1 MSTLIKNGTI
11 VTAAEKFAADILV
24 EGEKITLIGAGL
36 ADNAA
41 VAGRAKETIDARG
54 LLVIPGG
61 IDVHTHLDMP
71 FGGTVSADDFESGHV
86 AALHGGTTAHVDFC
100 IQAKGQTLAQALD
113 GWHAKA
119 EGKATMDYGFH
130 LAITD
135 LNDEILRE
143 IPRVAERGVT
153 SMKLFMAYKGVLQI
167 DDTTLFRVLQTTA
180 ESGQLVMVHAEN
192 GDAIFELQKQALARG
207 ETDPKYHEATRPAY
221 LEGEATGRA
230 IRLAAVA
237 GAPIFI
243 VHLTCEDA
251 LLEVKQ
257 ARERGLL
264 AFAETCT
271 QYLFFTRDDLARPGF
286 EGAKF
291 VMSPPLRTPRD
302 QEVLWGA
309 LARNE
314 LQSISTDHCPF
325 NYAGQKELGRGDF
338 TKIPNGCPGIE
349 DRMMMVW
356 DAGVRGGRLTES
368 RFVEI
373 TATNPAKLFGLY
385 PRKGTIAVGSDADI
399 VLWDPNAR
407 RTLSAKTH
415 HMRVDYNLY
424 EGRTVTGAPKLV
436 MLRGEVKVK
445 DDAFVGA
452 KRKGSYLSRAVERSW
467 HTHLA

>member
-1 MSTLIKNGTI
+1 MSILIKSGTVI
-11 VTAAEKFAADILV
+11 TAAEKYTGDVLV
-24 EGEKITLIGAGL
+24 EGEKITKIGVAL
-36 ADNAA
+36 TDRAD
-41 VAGRAKETIDARG
+41 ETIDARG

-71 FGGTVSADDFESGHV
+71 FGGTQSADDFETGHV
-86 AALHGGTTAHVDFC
+86 AALHGGTTTHIDFC
-100 IQAKGQTLAQALD
+100 LQGKGQSLAQALD

-135 LNDEILRE
+135 LTEAVQRE
-143 IPRVAERGVT
+143 IPSVIARGVT
-153 SMKLFMAYKGVLQI
+153 SLKLFMAYKGVLQV
-167 DDTTLFRVLQTTA
+167 DDTTLFKVLSTTA

-192 GDAIFELQKQALARG
+192 GDAIDVLQKRARAASHKS
-207 ETDPKYHEATRPAY
+207 PKWHAYTRPPE

-230 IRLAAVA
+230 IRLATVA
-237 GAPIFI
+237 GAPLFV

-251 LLEVKQ
+251 LLQVKA
-257 ARERGLL
+257 AREKGLP

-271 QYLFFTRDDLARPGF
+271 QYLFFTHEDLARPGF

-291 VMSPPLRTPRD
+291 VMSPPLRTVRD

-309 LARNE
+309 LARND

-325 NYAGQKELGRGDF
+325 NYAGHKDLGKDDF

-356 DAGVRGGRLTES
+356 DAGVRGGRLTDT

-373 TATNPAKLFGLY
+373 TATNPAKIFGLY

-399 VLWDPNAR
+399 VLWDPKAE

-424 EGRTVTGAPKLV
+424 EGRTVVGAPKLV
-436 MLRGEVKVK
+436 MLRGEVKVR
-445 DDAFVGA
+445 DNRFVGA
-452 KRKGSYLSRAVERSW
+452 KNKGAF
-467 HTHLA
+467 LAREIVRLDKAGVV